1 MNDLISVI
9 IPFYKS
15 PLTKLR
21 LCIESFIRQSYKNFE
36 LLIIDDG
43 NPENIDYLKE
53 EYEKRDA
60 RIRFIRQK
68 NGGVSAA
75 RNHGIDIARGEYM
88 VFCDSDDYVESIL
101 RWICVF
107 FPRFL
112 LGSIGYNTLISVSI
126 RFIVPTY

>member
-43 NPENIDYLKE
+43 NPENIDYM
-53 EYEKRDA
+53 
-60 RIRFIRQK
+60 K
-68 NGGVSAA
+68 NVMQESDLYDRKMVVSAQP
-75 RNHGIDIARGEYM
+75 GIM
-88 VFCDSDDYVESIL
+88 VLTSPWVSIL
-101 RWICVF
+101 F
-107 FPRFL
+107 FV
-112 LGSIGYNTLISVSI
+112 IAMIM
-126 RFIVPTY
+126 

>member
-53 EYEKRDA
+53 NMKSVMQESDLYDRKMVVSA
-60 RIRFIRQK
+60 QPGIMALTSP
-68 NGGVSAA
+68 GVS
-75 RNHGIDIARGEYM
+75 ILFFVIAM
-88 VFCDSDDYVESIL
+88 IM
-101 RWICVF
+101 
-107 FPRFL
+107 
-112 LGSIGYNTLISVSI
+112 
-126 RFIVPTY
+126 

>member
-68 NGGVSAA
+68 MVVSAQP
-75 RNHGIDIARGEYM
+75 GIM
-88 VFCDSDDYVESIL
+88 VLTLPWVSIL
-101 RWICVF
+101 F
-107 FPRFL
+107 FV
-112 LGSIGYNTLISVSI
+112 IAMIM
-126 RFIVPTY
+126 

>member
-53 EYEKRDA
+53 EYEKCDA

-75 RNHGIDIARGEYM
+75 RNHGIDIAR
-88 VFCDSDDYVESIL
+88 VSIL
-101 RWICVF
+101 F
-107 FPRFL
+107 FV
-112 LGSIGYNTLISVSI
+112 IAMIM
-126 RFIVPTY
+126 

>member
-68 NGGVSAA
+68 NGVSAQPGIMALTSPGVS
-75 RNHGIDIARGEYM
+75 ILFFVIAM
-88 VFCDSDDYVESIL
+88 IM
-101 RWICVF
+101 
-107 FPRFL
+107 
-112 LGSIGYNTLISVSI
+112 
-126 RFIVPTY
+126 